1 MGEAEGVEVED
12 GGRGVGGVKNVGLG
26 LEGRRRARGGR
37 RLWLGAGV
45 CHAQLGAELAVA
57 RLGRR
62 LVHQSCTLRRLAEM
76 MPELKPPQESSEC
89 RRPNSIFGQ
98 RSITTVSPAARAR
111 SAALW
116 LTTPSCIHKIGRAH
130 V

>member
-1 MGEAEGVEVED
+1 MCVFC
-12 GGRGVGGVKNVGLG
+12 VKQSTAYDMRISDWSSDVCSSDL
-26 LEGRRRARGGR
+26 RR
-37 RLWLGAGV
+37 LGAGV
-45 CHAQLGAELAVA
+45 DHARLEAELAVA
-57 RLGRR
+57 PLGGR

-76 MPELKPPQESSEC
+76 MPELKPPQERSEC

-116 LTTPSCIHKIGRAH
+116 SIGRASCREMCQY